1 MKATLG
7 VLALAVAMAGCVTTT
22 AFRAGE
28 RAERI
33 QDWDQAV
40 LEYSKAVQENPDNV
54 HYRKSLERA
63 RLRASDQHARNARRF
78 LARRLYKEALEEFR
92 LALDMNPEAL
102 ALAEEAR
109 EAEERLRTGMPG
121 PSLSDLKEQARE
133 RPLGGLALGPGAEE
147 PLGLAF
153 RQASLR
159 EAYLALGKTGGVNF
173 VFDPGFQDKPI
184 TLDLEDVPFEQ
195 ALTAL
200 ASVGRSFHRVVDS
213 KIIMVVPDTPA
224 KRREYEQQV
233 VKTFFLSNANLKE
246 TIDLLRIVLGA
257 RRVAPLPGANAL
269 TINDTPEKVA
279 AAERIVEMV
288 DKRRA
293 EVLVEVEMLQVNRSL
308 LKEYGIEFTSAI
320 PGVDGIFGG
329 IAPDPDETF
338 TLDDNPYARSN
349 LVVAG
354 LPGVLYRL
362 LQSDN
367 DTRLLAN
374 PQLRTSEGQTATARF
389 GDQVPVPVTVFT
401 PIAQGGLANQPVTSF
416 EYKDVGVNIDITP
429 RVHHDGD
436 VTLELALE
444 ISQVGPAG
452 FQGLPTFQ
460 SRTVS
465 TVLRLRDGETS
476 ILAGLIS
483 DQERIALQGTPG
495 LSSIPFLGRLFSTN
509 KIESIETDI
518 VMTLTPHVLARP
530 SVSLE
535 DLGSFELGGE
545 TSPLLFEIPSAVP
558 AATPQRLAPSRPQPI
573 RPPAPAPSPPPTTQG
588 LAQPSRPQ
596 PIRPPG
602 PAPSPSPTPES

>member
-1 MKATLG
+1 MRATLG
-7 VLALAVAMAGCVTTT
+7 ALGLALAVLGCATTS

-28 RAERI
+28 RAEKI
-33 QDWDQAV
+33 QDWDRAV
-40 LEYSKAVQENPDNV
+40 LEYSRAIQESPDNV
-54 HYRKSLERA
+54 HYRKSLGRA

-78 LARRLYKEALEEFR
+78 LARGLHKEALEEYR
-92 LALDMNPEAL
+92 LALDMNPAAL
-102 ALAEEAR
+102 ALADEAR
-109 EAEERLRTGMPG
+109 EAEAQLRTGRPE
-121 PSLSDLKEQARE
+121 PSLSDLKQQVRE
-133 RPLGGLALGPGAEE
+133 RPLAGLSPGVGAEQPLALS
-147 PLGLAF
+147 F
-153 RQASLR
+153 REASLR
-159 EAYLALGKTGGVNF
+159 EAYQALGKTAGVNF
-173 VFDPGFQDKPI
+173 VFDPGFQDVTV

-195 ALTAL
+195 ALAAL
-200 ASVGRSFHRVVDS
+200 ASVGRTFHRVVDT
-213 KIIMVVPDTPA
+213 KIVTVVPDTPA
-224 KRREYEQQV
+224 KRREYEQHV
-233 VKTFFLSNANLKE
+233 VKTFFLSNADLKE

-269 TINDTPEKVA
+269 TINDSPDKVA
-279 AAERIVEMV
+279 AAERIIEMV

-329 IAPDPDETF
+329 IAPDPDKTF
-338 TLDDNPYARSN
+338 TLDDNPYSKEN

-374 PQLRTSEGQTATARF
+374 PQLRTSDGQTASARF

-436 VTLELALE
+436 VTLELTLE

-460 SRTVS
+460 NRTVT

-483 DQERIALQGTPG
+483 NQERKALRGTPG
-495 LSSIPFLGRLFSTN
+495 LSSIPFLGRLFSTH

-530 SVSLE
+530 SVSIE
-535 DLGSFELGGE
+535 DLRSFELGGE

-558 AATPQRLAPSRPQPI
+558 TATPQRLEQPPRPQPI
-573 RPPAPAPSPPPTTQG
+573 RPPQ
-588 LAQPSRPQ
+588 
-596 PIRPPG
+596 
-602 PAPSPSPTPES
+602 PAPSPSPKP